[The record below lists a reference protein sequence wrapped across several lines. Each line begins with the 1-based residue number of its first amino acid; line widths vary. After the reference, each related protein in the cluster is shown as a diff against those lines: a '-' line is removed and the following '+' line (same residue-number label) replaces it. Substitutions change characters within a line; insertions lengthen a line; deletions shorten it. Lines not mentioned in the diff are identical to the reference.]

1 MAPSDPL
8 HGIPDTISEE
18 TRAVV
23 NCIMVKMMHLMAKLL
38 AVPDHATTRQ
48 ETLDALLHQETV
60 SAIAECGLQPPSDL
74 RDSLHPAD
82 HQHQDGEST
91 C

>member
-1 MAPSDPL
+1 MGPSDPL
-8 HGIPDTISEE
+8 HGVRVTISEE
-18 TRAVV
+18 TRAIVK
-23 NCIMVKMMHLMAKLL
+23 CIMLKMMQLMAKLL
-38 AVPDHATTRQ
+38 ANPDHVTTRQ